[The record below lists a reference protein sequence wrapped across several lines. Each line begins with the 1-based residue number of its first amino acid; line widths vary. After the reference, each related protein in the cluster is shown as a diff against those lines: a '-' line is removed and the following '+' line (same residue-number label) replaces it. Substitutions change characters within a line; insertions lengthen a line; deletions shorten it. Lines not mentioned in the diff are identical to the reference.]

1 MKKIFI
7 IYISCII
14 IAAITWNFIIGQCI
28 IKVSYLEKQSETGK
42 HYVPYSTITDGTEG
56 FGRMVMDENGYN
68 NNTGLLD
75 GTDIILIAG
84 DSHTEARQVSREKN
98 FCSVAQKLLN
108 SKTKLH
114 LYNIGISGNSIADYI
129 YYGSSYIEKFKP
141 LKVIIQVTYDD
152 FTSDAINNS
161 NDTYIVNS
169 NNSFK
174 ILRQSHD
181 SKTEK
186 ILKTEKD
193 KFPFFTELFIKSNMI
208 FASISNQQSRPF
220 FPEAKIQAVNNFTE
234 ADNDLI
240 DWEFSQIKQIYKDK
254 AAFLYLPL
262 NPSID
267 IDGSIK
273 YDDIEE
279 ETVKLRVIEKCK
291 EYGIDFID
299 MKPEFNRLLADD
311 KKFPRG
317 FSNTRP
323 GAGHLN
329 EYGHY
334 VTGVKLAEFLINKLD

>member
-1 MKKIFI
+1 MKKILI
-7 IYISCII
+7 TYISCIV
-14 IAAITWNFIIGQCI
+14 IASITWNFIIGQCI
-28 IKVSYLEKQSETGK
+28 IKVSYLEKQSKTGK
-42 HYVPYSTITDGTEG
+42 HYIPYSTITSGTEG
-56 FGRMVMDENGYN
+56 FSRMVMDENGYN
-68 NNTGLLD
+68 NNAGLQD

-98 FCSVAQKLLN
+98 FCSVAQNLIN
-108 SKTKLH
+108 SKRKVH

-141 LKVIIQVTYDD
+141 EKVIIQVTYDD
-152 FTSDAINNS
+152 FTSDAVNNS
-161 NDTYIVNS
+161 NDTYIINS
-169 NNSFK
+169 NNNFK
-174 ILRQSHD
+174 ILRQSPD

-193 KFPFFTELFIKSNMI
+193 KLPFFTELFIKSNLI

-220 FPEAKIQAVNNFTE
+220 FPEAKIQDVNNIAE
-234 ADNDLI
+234 YNNSLI

-279 ETVKLRVIEKCK
+279 ESVKSRIVEKCK
-291 EYGIDFID
+291 EYGMDFID
-299 MKPEFNRLLADD
+299 MEPEFNRLLADD

-317 FSNTRP
+317 FSNTKP
-323 GAGHLN
+323 GTGHLN

-334 VTGVKLAEFLINKLD
+334 VTGVKLAEFLLNKLD